1 MSQDVHPEDIRVHVE
16 NLQSALPVD
25 ADRVSRLVQFVLKK
39 ERRSGEISIC
49 FVDDDHIARLHGE
62 FLGDPTPTDVIT
74 FPLSEDDSRPLE
86 GEIVISS
93 ETAIRQADDHQTT
106 PLTELHLYVIHGL
119 LHLTGFDDLEEADFK
134 EMEAAQEAYLS
145 SWIGLYGPFTD

>member
-1 MSQDVHPEDIRVHVE
+1 MI
-16 NLQSALPVD
+16 
-25 ADRVSRLVQFVLKK
+25 
-39 ERRSGEISIC
+39 
-49 FVDDDHIARLHGE
+49 
-62 FLGDPTPTDVIT
+62 LG
-74 FPLSEDDSRPLE
+74 PLE